1 MVNVE
6 ATLKNLLQRED
17 TDQNMQ
23 ITIEDQG
30 PKVRCDAASL
40 MSGTICSLASTGD
53 LDWYGRVC
61 RL

>member
-1 MVNVE
+1 MINVE
-6 ATLKNLLQRED
+6 STLKNLLEAED

-30 PKVRCDAASL
+30 PKVCTTAPLPYSNVLAHPVSL
-40 MSGTICSLASTGD
+40 GD
-53 LDWYGRVC
+53 FHRHHGLL